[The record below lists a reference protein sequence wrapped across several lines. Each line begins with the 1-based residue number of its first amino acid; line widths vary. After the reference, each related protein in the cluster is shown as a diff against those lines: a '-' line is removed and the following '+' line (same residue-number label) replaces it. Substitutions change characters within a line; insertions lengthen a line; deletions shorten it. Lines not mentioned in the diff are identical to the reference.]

1 MVATS
6 RTRPDAVE
14 PDSTGQRVSVA
25 PLPEPLIGARLL
37 CQALERE
44 GVDTIF
50 GYPGGVV
57 IPLYDVLPEFDIH
70 HVLVRHEQGAGHAAD
85 GYARATGKV
94 GVCLA
99 TSGPGATNLVTPI
112 ATAMLDS
119 IPLVA
124 ITGQV
129 SQAVIGSDAFQEIDI
144 TGITLPITKHNFLVR
159 SASDIGPTI
168 QKAFHLA
175 STGRPGPVLVDIPKD
190 VLLAKGELGEVIKV
204 DLPGYKP
211 TYIPHRRQI
220 RLAAEEIRN
229 ARRPLILAGHGIL
242 LSGAMDELRALA
254 ERAQIPVGLTLL
266 GIGGFPQ
273 SHPLCLGMVGMHGF
287 AHANRAIH
295 EADMIIG
302 VGMRFDD
309 RVTGRLSEF
318 APNARIV
325 HIDIDPAEI
334 GKNVP
339 TAVPVVGDARLSLA
353 ALVQEIEEIRHD
365 DWLEGIAEWR
375 RVPPYRSDR
384 SSSTLLPQYVIERMH
399 DLTEGKAVVTTDVG
413 QHQMW
418 AAQFYKCDIPNQWIS
433 SGGLGTMGFGVP
445 SALGA
450 ALGRPGEEVWTIVGD
465 GGVQMTLFEFATIR
479 YENANVKIAIVNNGY
494 LGMVRQWQQLFHDK
508 NYSETFISQPDF
520 VMLATAYG
528 IPARKVERREEVD
541 DAIRWARSIDGP
553 VLINFVVGQE
563 ENVYPMIP
571 SGGSFNELIEEGD

>member
-1 MVATS
+1 VASTTLS
-6 RTRPDAVE
+6 PAPAERAQSDATQHIQAQAE
-14 PDSTGQRVSVA
+14 PV
-25 PLPEPLIGARLL
+25 IGARVL
-37 CQALERE
+37 CQALIRE
-44 GVDTIF
+44 GVETIF
-50 GYPGGVV
+50 GYPGGAV
-57 IPLYDVLPEFDIH
+57 IPLYDVLPEFPIH

-129 SQAVIGSDAFQEIDI
+129 PQPVIGSDAFQEIDI

-159 SASDIGPTI
+159 RVQDIGPTI
-168 QKAFHLA
+168 QKAFFLA

-190 VLLAKGELGEVIKV
+190 VLLAKGELAPAEKI
-204 DLPGYKP
+204 DLVGYKP
-211 TYIPHRRQI
+211 TYTPHRRQI
-220 RLAAEEIRN
+220 RLAAQEVRN
-229 ARRPLILAGHGIL
+229 ARKPIILAGHGIL
-242 LSGAMDELRALA
+242 ISGATEELRRLA
-254 ERAQIPVGLTLL
+254 EKAHIPVGLTLL

-273 SHPLCLGMVGMHGF
+273 SHPLCLGMIGMHGF

-295 EADMIIG
+295 EADLIIG

-318 APNARIV
+318 APKARVV

-334 GKNVP
+334 SKNVP
-339 TAVPVVGDARLSLA
+339 ANVPVVGDARHALGLLA
-353 ALVQEIEEIRHD
+353 DELEDLRHD
-365 DWLEGIAEWR
+365 PWLNEIDDWR
-375 RVPPYRSDR
+375 RVPPYRSSR
-384 SSSTLLPQYVIERMH
+384 PARTLLPQYVLERMFH
-399 DLTEGKAVVTTDVG
+399 LTSGEAIVTTDVG

-418 AAQFYKCDIPNQWIS
+418 AAQFYRTDRPNHWIS

-450 ALGRPGEEVWTIVGD
+450 ALGCPDREVWAVVGD
-465 GGVQMTLFEFATIR
+465 GGVQMTLFEFSTLVQ
-479 YENANVKIAIVNNGY
+479 EQANVKIAIINNGY
-494 LGMVRQWQQLFHDK
+494 LGMVRQWQQLFHNS
-508 NYSETFISQPDF
+508 NYSETFIGQPDF
-520 VMLATAYG
+520 TMLGTAYG
-528 IPARKVERREEVD
+528 IPSRKIERREEVD
-541 DAIRWARSIDGP
+541 EAIRWARSIRGP
-553 VLINFVVGQE
+553 VLVEFVVGQE

-571 SGGSFNELIEEGD
+571 SGASFKDLIEEGV

>member
-1 MVATS
+1 MVATGKLEEPAAS
-6 RTRPDAVE
+6 ALTRTEPEHPADRPM
-14 PDSTGQRVSVA
+14 
-25 PLPEPLIGARLL
+25 IGARVL
-37 CQALERE
+37 CHALQRER
-44 GVDTIF
+44 VDTIF

-129 SQAVIGSDAFQEIDI
+129 SQGVIGSDAFQEIDI

-159 SASDIGPTI
+159 SVHDIGPTI

-175 STGRPGPVLVDIPKD
+175 SSGRPGPVLVDIPKD
-190 VLLAKGELGEVIKV
+190 VLLASGELGEPAKL

-211 TYIPHRRQI
+211 TYTPHRRQI
-220 RLAAEEIRN
+220 RLAAEEVRN
-229 ARRPLILAGHGIL
+229 ARKPLILAGHGIL
-242 LSGAMDELRALA
+242 ISGAEDELKTLS
-254 ERAQIPVGLTLL
+254 EKAQIPVGLTLL

-273 SHPLCLGMVGMHGF
+273 SHPLCLGMIGMHGF

-295 EADMIIG
+295 QADLIIG

-339 TAVPVVGDARLSLA
+339 TDVPVVGDAKQALA
-353 ALVQEIEEIRHD
+353 LLVSELEEQRHEA
-365 DWLEGIAEWR
+365 WLEDIAEWR
-375 RVPPYRSDR
+375 RIPPYRANAESQ
-384 SSSTLLPQYVIERMH
+384 TLLPQFVIERMH
-399 DLTEGKAVVTTDVG
+399 DLTEGKAVITTDVG

-418 AAQFYKCDIPNQWIS
+418 AAQFYKCDYPNQWIS

-450 ALGRPGEEVWTIVGD
+450 ALGRPDQQIWSIVGD
-465 GGVQMTLFEFATIR
+465 GGVQMTLFEFATLVQ
-479 YENANVKIAIVNNGY
+479 EQANVKVCIINNGY
-494 LGMVRQWQQLFHDK
+494 LGMVRQWQQLFHDR
-508 NYSETFISQPDF
+508 NYSETYISQPDF
-520 VMLATAYG
+520 VMLATAYN
-528 IPARKVERREEVD
+528 IPARKVVSKDEVD
-541 DAIRWARSIDGP
+541 DAIRWAQSFYGP
-553 VLINFVVGQE
+553 ALINFVVGE
-563 ENVYPMIP
+563 EANVYPMIP
-571 SGGSFNELIEEGD
+571 SGGSFSDLIEEGD

>member
-1 MVATS
+1 MVATPRIDEREATS
-6 RTRPDAVE
+6 GLALQE
-14 PDSTGQRVSVA
+14 
-25 PLPEPLIGARLL
+25 PEPAPKPMIGARVL

-50 GYPGGVV
+50 GYPGGAV
-57 IPLYDVLPEFDIH
+57 IPLYDVLPEFPAIH

-119 IPLVA
+119 VPLVA

-129 SQAVIGSDAFQEIDI
+129 PQPVIGSDAFQEIDI

-159 SASDIGPTI
+159 RVQDIGPTI

-175 STGRPGPVLVDIPKD
+175 STGRPGPVLIDIPKD
-190 VLLAKGELGEVIKV
+190 VLLAQGELGAPVPI

-211 TYIPHRRQI
+211 TYTPHRRQI
-220 RLAAEEIRN
+220 RLAAQEIR
-229 ARRPLILAGHGIL
+229 ASRKPLILAGHGIL
-242 LSGAMDELRALA
+242 ISGATAELTALSHK
-254 ERAQIPVGLTLL
+254 AQIPVGLTLL

-295 EADMIIG
+295 EADLLIG

-309 RVTGRLSEF
+309 RVTGRISEF
-318 APNARIV
+318 APHARVV

-334 GKNVP
+334 GKNVA
-339 TAVPVVGDARLSLA
+339 TAVPVVGDARQALA
-353 ALVQEIEEIRHD
+353 LLAEEIDELRHD
-365 DWLEGIAEWR
+365 DWLAEIAEWR
-375 RVPPYRSDR
+375 RVPPYRLSR
-384 SSSTLLPQYVIERMH
+384 PSRTLQPQYVMERMH
-399 DLTEGKAVVTTDVG
+399 HLTEGRAIVTTDVG

-418 AAQFYKCDIPNQWIS
+418 AAQFYTCDIPNQWIS

-450 ALGRPGEEVWTIVGD
+450 AMGRRDREVWAVVGD
-465 GGVQMTLFEFATIR
+465 GGVQMTLFEFSTLVQER
-479 YENANVKIAIVNNGY
+479 ANVKVAIVNNGY
-494 LGMVRQWQQLFHDK
+494 LGMVRQWQQLFHDS
-508 NYSETFISQPDF
+508 NYSETFIGQPDF

-541 DAIRWARSIDGP
+541 EAIRWARSFDGP
-553 VLINFVVGQE
+553 ALIDFVVGQE

-571 SGGSFNELIEEGD
+571 SGASFKDLIEEGV